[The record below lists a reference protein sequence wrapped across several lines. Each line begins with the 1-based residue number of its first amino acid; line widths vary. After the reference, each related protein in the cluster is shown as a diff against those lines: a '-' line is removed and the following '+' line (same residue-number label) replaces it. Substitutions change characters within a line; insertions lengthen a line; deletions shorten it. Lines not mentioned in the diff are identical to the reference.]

1 MTRWIAATAARALV
15 LGVLWVVLAGWD
27 ADYALYGV
35 VGVGLATACSLA
47 LLPPRGQVRVATWP
61 RRAWHTVVL
70 LAWFAGKSAAGGA
83 DVAAR
88 ALRRPVAV
96 DPAVVRA
103 PVRLPE
109 GHARQ
114 LALLMMNLMPGS
126 MVQRVLPGEGEMGA
140 GAEGGAEG
148 VAAPENAVVGPDRA
162 AGPTVELHTLAVSLK
177 PAEQWEQLQRRVGA
191 ALGEELAGL
200 EPHAT

>member
-1 MTRWIAATAARALV
+1 MTRWIAAAAARGLV
-15 LGVLWVVLAGWD
+15 LGVLWVFLAGWE

-47 LLPPRGQVRVATWP
+47 LLPPRGPVRVARWP
-61 RRAWHTVVL
+61 RRAWHTLVL
-70 LAWFAGKSAAGGA
+70 LGWFAGKSASGGA
-83 DVAAR
+83 DVAVR
-88 ALRRPVAV
+88 ALRRPVDI
-96 DPAVVRA
+96 DPAVVHA

-126 MVQRVLPGEGEMGA
+126 MVQRAFPDAGEG
-140 GAEGGAEG
+140 GGAPES
-148 VAAPENAVVGPDRA
+148 AAAGPDGA